1 MSASY
6 PSVKP
11 LGSYMADLEARLEML
26 DGWLEHG
33 PAAVF
38 WISGFYFTHPF
49 LTGGL
54 CLGW

>member
-1 MSASY
+1 MHC
-6 PSVKP
+6 
-11 LGSYMADLEARLEML
+11 YMADLEARLEML